1 MKSGIHTQSRRKTPW
16 DHLSDTEIAPMQ
28 AYLRDIYHG
37 TYDAH
42 HKSLEE
48 MQDLKLFDSYVP
60 DTCPYCEAD
69 AFVRNGHYSNGFQ
82 RYVCKKCGK
91 SFCITTG
98 TIFED
103 HKISI
108 GEWLQYLLNLFD
120 FVSLTSDSKNNRNSY
135 TTSRYWLQK
144 VFLVLEGS
152 QSSTVLKGNVY
163 LDETFYSVRKADAV
177 RKNGKLLRGISRNK
191 MCIGTAADKTNIYC
205 LYEGNGK
212 PDSERTLLTFK
223 DHIKEKS
230 HLIHDDENSHTELV
244 KELKLTEIVYSS
256 DELKGLEDTENPLD
270 RINNIHSLLKIFL
283 DSHSGFLRKDLQGY
297 LDLFV
302 FIMNPPFNKLKKTER
317 FLEMA
322 VKKRAHLKYREF
334 YKKKSDVE
342 SEPEEV

>member
-1 MKSGIHTQSRRKTPW
+1 MKSRIRSQSRRKTPW
-16 DHLSDTEIAPMQ
+16 DHLSDAEVTPMQ
-28 AYLRDIYHG
+28 AYLRDLYHG
-37 TYDAH
+37 NYDSH

-60 DTCPYCEAD
+60 ETCPYCESES
-69 AFVRNGHYSNGFQ
+69 FVKNGHYSNGLQ
-82 RYVCKKCGK
+82 RYVCKECRK

-120 FVSLTSDSKNNRNSY
+120 FVSLTADSKNNRNAY

-152 QSSTVLKGNVY
+152 QSSTVLMGDVY

-191 MCIGTAADKTNIYC
+191 MCIGTAADRTHIYC

-212 PDSERTLLTFK
+212 PDSHRTLSTFK
-223 DHIKEKS
+223 DHIKRKS

-244 KELKLTEIVYSS
+244 KELKLTETVYST
-256 DELKGLEDTENPLD
+256 DELKGLEDAENPLD
-270 RINNIHSLLKIFL
+270 RINNVHALLKVFL
-283 DSHSGFLRKDLQGY
+283 GSHSGFLRKDMQGY
-297 LDLFV
+297 LDLFA
-302 FIMNPPFNKLKKTER
+302 FIMNPPANKLKKAER

-322 VKKRAHLKYREF
+322 VKRRVRLKYREF
-334 YKKKSDVE
+334 YKKNSVDE
-342 SEPEEV
+342 SELDGP

>member
-1 MKSGIHTQSRRKTPW
+1 MKSRIRTQSRRKTPW
-16 DHLSDTEIAPMQ
+16 DHLSDTEVTPMQ

-48 MQDLKLFDSYVP
+48 MQDLKLFDSYTP

-69 AFVRNGHYSNGFQ
+69 AFVRNGHYSNGLQ
-82 RYVCKKCGK
+82 RYVCKGCGK

-120 FVSLTSDSKNNRNSY
+120 FVSLTSGSKNNRNSY

-163 LDETFYSVRKADAV
+163 LDE
-177 RKNGKLLRGISRNK
+177 L
-191 MCIGTAADKTNIYC
+191 
-205 LYEGNGK
+205 
-212 PDSERTLLTFK
+212 
-223 DHIKEKS
+223 
-230 HLIHDDENSHTELV
+230 
-244 KELKLTEIVYSS
+244 
-256 DELKGLEDTENPLD
+256 
-270 RINNIHSLLKIFL
+270 
-283 DSHSGFLRKDLQGY
+283 
-297 LDLFV
+297 
-302 FIMNPPFNKLKKTER
+302 
-317 FLEMA
+317 
-322 VKKRAHLKYREF
+322 
-334 YKKKSDVE
+334 
-342 SEPEEV
+342 